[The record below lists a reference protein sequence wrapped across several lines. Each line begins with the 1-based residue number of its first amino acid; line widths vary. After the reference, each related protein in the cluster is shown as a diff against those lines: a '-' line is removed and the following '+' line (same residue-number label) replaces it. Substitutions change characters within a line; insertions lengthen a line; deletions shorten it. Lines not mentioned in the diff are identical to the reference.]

1 VVRGWLA
8 AKRPRILFGH
18 WALLTGSMTTME
30 LTKKSKSREDNT
42 FTSLAQLDTRILR
55 ALADQAFVKPTLVQ
69 AKAIPL
75 ALEGKDILCR
85 ARTGSGKT
93 VAYCVPVLERVLT
106 GRKVVSVDSSNVL
119 VSAYSLFTLR
129 VYNRSYRQRQTIE
142 DKPRER

>member
-1 VVRGWLA
+1 
-8 AKRPRILFGH
+8 
-18 WALLTGSMTTME
+18 ME
-30 LTKKSKSREDNT
+30 LTKSSKSREDNT

-93 VAYCVPVLERVLT
+93 VAYCVPVLERVLA
-106 GRKVVSVDSSNVL
+106 GRKVVSVDFSNAL
-119 VSAYSLFTLR
+119 VSVSSLFTLR
-129 VYNRSYRQRQTIE
+129 VYNFPYRQRQKME

>member
-1 VVRGWLA
+1 
-8 AKRPRILFGH
+8 
-18 WALLTGSMTTME
+18 ME
-30 LTKKSKSREDNT
+30 LTKRPKSREDNT

-93 VAYCVPVLERVLT
+93 VAYCVPVLERVLA
-106 GRKVVSVDSSNVL
+106 GRKVVSVDSPNAL
-119 VSAYSLFTLR
+119 VSA
-129 VYNRSYRQRQTIE
+129 
-142 DKPRER
+142 

>member
-1 VVRGWLA
+1 
-8 AKRPRILFGH
+8 
-18 WALLTGSMTTME
+18 ME
-30 LTKKSKSREDNT
+30 LAKKSNTGEDNT

-93 VAYCVPVLERVLT
+93 VAYCVPILERVLA
-106 GRKVVSVDSSNVL
+106 GRKVVSVDPSKAWCIRL
-119 VSAYSLFTLR
+119 DLG
-129 VYNRSYRQRQTIE
+129 
-142 DKPRER
+142 